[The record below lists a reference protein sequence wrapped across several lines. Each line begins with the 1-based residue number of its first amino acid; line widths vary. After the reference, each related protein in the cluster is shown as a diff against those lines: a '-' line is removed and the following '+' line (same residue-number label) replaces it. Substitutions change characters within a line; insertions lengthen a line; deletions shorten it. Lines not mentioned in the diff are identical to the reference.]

1 MTSTDV
7 NDFLLA
13 GGVPSAKFDNVGDLV
28 KGTVVASEVTQQVDF
43 ATKKPKFYDDGNPM
57 MQAVITLQTD
67 QRDPSIE
74 DDDGRRKVYVKGQ
87 MTQALR
93 DALRAAGS
101 KVEIG
106 GTLAV
111 QFVDQENTGK
121 GNPKK
126 IYRAQYKPGAPSVDA
141 TNDLLGA
148 GAPAPAT
155 SAPAPAPAVAADDLI

>member
-1 MTSTDV
+1 MTATDV

-13 GGVPSAKFDNVGDLV
+13 GGVPAAKFDNLNDIV
-28 KGTVVASEVTQQVDF
+28 KGNVVDSAVSQQTDF

-67 QRDPSIE
+67 ERDPSVE

-93 DALRAAGS
+93 DALRASGPNT
-101 KVEIG
+101 KLEIG
-106 GTLAV
+106 GVLAV
-111 QFVDQENTGK
+111 QFIESEPSGK

-126 IYRAQYKPGAPSVDA
+126 IYRAQYRPPAPGTDA
-141 TNDLLGA
+141 ANDLLGS
-148 GAPAPAT
+148 GTPAPAA
-155 SAPAPAPAVAADDLI
+155 APASQPAPDDLI